1 MRWANAH
8 SLPVV
13 TWDSFGGDVDSGL
26 SKYDITQDYAWNFD
40 HVPESIRLVAAS
52 VGGDWSYCGVAVDS
66 PLGIA
71 AGPLLNGE
79 WLLYYASLGFDVLT
93 YKTVRSCERASYG
106 LPNLQPIAW
115 EGGVVPPELEVTN
128 KMNGSWA
135 VSFGMPSKPP
145 SFWRDDV
152 AVTRSRLAKGKFLS
166 VSVVATAEDG
176 WSIDDL
182 AADYAQCARWAVES
196 GADGVEANF
205 SCPNVSSVDGQLFL
219 NPIDAGIVAA
229 KLREAIPDTP
239 LLLKVGYI
247 KDPETAHALLE
258 AVAPFADAL
267 VMVNGLSA
275 KVRKHNAEL
284 LFEGQCRG
292 IAGKAVRETAF
303 EQLAMFDGLIRE
315 FGFDM
320 CLVGVGG
327 FGQAADVR
335 ACLDRGC
342 EAVQFATAAMLNPGL
357 GLAIRREG
365 F

>member
-1 MRWANAH
+1 MGWG
-8 SLPVV
+8 
-13 TWDSFGGDVDSGL
+13 SFSGDVDFSFA
-26 SKYDITQDYAWNFD
+26 KYDITQDYAWNYEHAPEPVGD
-40 HVPESIRLVAAS
+40 VVPG
-52 VGGDWSYCGVAVDS
+52 VGDEWLYCGVPVDS

-71 AGPLLNGE
+71 AGPLLNGK

-106 LPNLQPIAW
+106 LPNLQPISW
-115 EGGVVPPELEVTN
+115 EAGEVMAELNVAN
-128 KMNGSWA
+128 KMSGSWA

-152 AVTRSRLAKGKFLS
+152 ATTRSRLAKGKFLC
-166 VSVVATAEDG
+166 VSVVATAQDG

-182 AADYAQCARWAVES
+182 ADDYAQCARWAVES

-219 NPIDAGIVAA
+219 NPTDAGIVAA
-229 KLREAIPDTP
+229 QLREAIPDMP

-247 KDPETAHALLE
+247 DNRETAHEFLE
-258 AVAPFADAL
+258 AVEPFADAL

-275 KVRKHNAEL
+275 KVRQPNGEL

-292 IAGKAVRETAF
+292 IAGEAIRETAL
-303 EQLAMFDGLIRE
+303 EQLALFDGLIRQ
-315 FGFDM
+315 FGLDVR
-320 CLVGVGG
+320 LVGVGG
-327 FGQAADVR
+327 LGQAADVR

-357 GLAIRREG
+357 GLGIRREG

>member
-1 MRWANAH
+1 MAWG
-8 SLPVV
+8 
-13 TWDSFGGDVDSGL
+13 SFNGDVDS
-26 SKYDITQDYAWNFD
+26 SFAKYDITQDYAWNYEHAPEPVGD
-40 HVPESIRLVAAS
+40 AVPGVDGEWL
-52 VGGDWSYCGVAVDS
+52 YCGVPVDS

-71 AGPLLNGE
+71 AGPLLNGK

-93 YKTVRSCERASYG
+93 YKTVRSCERTSYG
-106 LPNLQPIAW
+106 LPNLQPISW
-115 EGGVVPPELEVTN
+115 EGGAVSAELNVANE
-128 KMNGSWA
+128 MSGSWA

-152 AVTRSRLAKGKFLS
+152 AATRSRLTKGKFLS
-166 VSVVATAEDG
+166 VSVVATAEDD

-182 AADYAQCARWAVES
+182 AADYAQCAKWAAAS

-219 NPIDAGIVAA
+219 NPTDAGIVAA
-229 KLREAIPDTP
+229 QLREALPDTP

-247 KDPETAHALLE
+247 DSRETAHKFLE
-258 AVAPFADAL
+258 AVEPFADAL

-275 KVRKHNAEL
+275 KVRQPNGEL

-292 IAGKAVRETAF
+292 IAGDAIRETAL
-303 EQLAMFDGLIRE
+303 EQLVLFDGLIRQ
-315 FGFDM
+315 FGLDVR
-320 CLVGVGG
+320 LVGVGG
-327 FGQAADVR
+327 LGQAADVR

-342 EAVQFATAAMLNPGL
+342 EAVQFATAAMVKPGL
-357 GLAIRREG
+357 GLGIRREG

>member
-1 MRWANAH
+1 M
-8 SLPVV
+8 
-13 TWDSFGGDVDSGL
+13 DSGFA
-26 SKYDITQDYAWNFD
+26 KYDITQDYAWNYE
-40 HVPESIRLVAAS
+40 HAPEP
-52 VGGDWSYCGVAVDS
+52 VGDAIPGVDGEWFYCGVPVDS

-71 AGPLLNGE
+71 AGPLLNGK

-93 YKTVRSCERASYG
+93 YKTVRSCERRSYG

-115 EGGVVPPELEVTN
+115 EGGVVPAELSVASV
-128 KMNGSWA
+128 MNGSWA
-135 VSFGMPSKPP
+135 VSFGMPSKAP

-152 AVTRSRLAKGKFLS
+152 AATRLRLAKGKFLC

-182 AADYAQCARWAVES
+182 AADYAQCANWATES

-205 SCPNVSSVDGQLFL
+205 SCPNVSSVDGQLYL
-219 NPIDAGIVAA
+219 NPTDAGIVAA
-229 KLREAIPDTP
+229 KLREAIPDKP
-239 LLLKVGYI
+239 LLLKVGHI
-247 KDPETAHALLE
+247 EHRETAHALLE

-275 KVRKHNAEL
+275 KVRQPSGEL

-292 IAGKAVRETAF
+292 LAGEAIRETALG
-303 EQLAMFDGLIRE
+303 QLALFEGLIRE
-315 FGFDM
+315 FGMDVR
-320 CLVGVGG
+320 LVGVGG
-327 FGQAADVR
+327 LGQAADVR

-342 EAVQFATAAMLNPGL
+342 EAVQFATAAMVDPGL
-357 GLAIRREG
+357 GLAIRRDG

>member
-1 MRWANAH
+1 VAWG
-8 SLPVV
+8 
-13 TWDSFGGDVDSGL
+13 SFGCDVDSGFA
-26 SKYDITQDYAWNFD
+26 KYDITQDYAWNYERAPEPVGD
-40 HVPESIRLVAAS
+40 AVPGVDGEWL
-52 VGGDWSYCGVAVDS
+52 YCGVPVDS

-71 AGPLLNGE
+71 AGPLLNGK

-93 YKTVRSCERASYG
+93 YKTVRSCERRSYG

-115 EGGVVPPELEVTN
+115 EGGVVPAELSVASV
-128 KMNGSWA
+128 MNGSWA

-152 AVTRSRLAKGKFLS
+152 AATRSRLAKGKFLC
-166 VSVVATAEDG
+166 VSVVATAQDG

-219 NPIDAGIVAA
+219 NPTDAGIVAA
-229 KLREAIPDTP
+229 QLREALPDTP
-239 LLLKVGYI
+239 LLLKVGHI
-247 KDPETAHALLE
+247 NNRETAHALVE
-258 AVAPFADAL
+258 VVAPSADAL

-275 KVRKHNAEL
+275 KVRQRNAEL

-292 IAGKAVRETAF
+292 IAGEVIRETTL
-303 EQLAMFDGLIRE
+303 EQLALFDGLIRE
-315 FGFDM
+315 FGIDVR
-320 CLVGVGG
+320 LVGVGG
-327 FGQAADVR
+327 LGQAADVR

>member
-1 MRWANAH
+1 MAWG
-8 SLPVV
+8 
-13 TWDSFGGDVDSGL
+13 SFSGDVDSGYA
-26 SKYDITQDYAWNFD
+26 KYDITQDYAWNYEHAPEPVGD
-40 HVPESIRLVAAS
+40 AVPS
-52 VGGDWSYCGVAVDS
+52 VGGEWCYCGVPVDS

-71 AGPLLNGE
+71 AGPLLNGK

-93 YKTVRSCERASYG
+93 YKTVRSCERSSYG
-106 LPNLQPIAW
+106 MPNLQPIVW
-115 EGGVVPPELEVTN
+115 EGGVVPAELSVASV
-128 KMNGSWA
+128 MNRSWA

-152 AVTRSRLAKGKFLS
+152 AATRSRLPKGKFLC
-166 VSVVATAEDG
+166 VSVVATAQDG

-219 NPIDAGIVAA
+219 NPTDAGIVAA
-229 KLREAIPDTP
+229 QLREALPDTP
-239 LLLKVGYI
+239 LLLKVGHI
-247 KDPETAHALLE
+247 NNRETAHALVE
-258 AVAPFADAL
+258 VVAPSADAL

-275 KVRKHNAEL
+275 KVRQRNAEL

-292 IAGKAVRETAF
+292 IAGEVIRETTL
-303 EQLAMFDGLIRE
+303 EQLALFDGLIRE
-315 FGFDM
+315 FGIDVRW
-320 CLVGVGG
+320 VGVGG
-327 FGQAADVR
+327 LGQAADVR

>member
-1 MRWANAH
+1 
-8 SLPVV
+8 
-13 TWDSFGGDVDSGL
+13 
-26 SKYDITQDYAWNFD
+26 
-40 HVPESIRLVAAS
+40 VP
-52 VGGDWSYCGVAVDS
+52 VDS

-71 AGPLLNGE
+71 AGPLLNGK
-79 WLLYYASLGFDVLT
+79 WLLYYAALGFDILT
-93 YKTVRSCERASYG
+93 YKTVRSRERASYG
-106 LPNLQPIAW
+106 LPNLQPINW
-115 EGGVVPPELEVTN
+115 EGGAVPGEFSVANE
-128 KMNGSWA
+128 MSGSWA

-145 SFWRDDV
+145 RFWQDDV
-152 AVTRSRLAKGKFLS
+152 EATRSRLAKGKFLS
-166 VSVVATAEDG
+166 VSVVATPEEG
-176 WSIDDL
+176 WSIDEM
-182 AADYAQCARWAVES
+182 AADYAQCAQWAAES

-219 NPIDAGIVAA
+219 NSTDAGIAAA

-239 LLLKVGYI
+239 LLLKVGHI
-247 KDPETAHALLE
+247 GNREAAHEFLE

-275 KVRKHNAEL
+275 IVRQRNGEW

-292 IAGKAVRETAF
+292 IAGEAIRETAL
-303 EQLAMFDGLIRE
+303 EQLALFDELIRQ
-315 FGFDM
+315 FGFDVR
-320 CLVGVGG
+320 LVGVGG
-327 FGQAADVR
+327 LGQVADVR

>member
-1 MRWANAH
+1 M
-8 SLPVV
+8 
-13 TWDSFGGDVDSGL
+13 DSGFA
-26 SKYDITQDYAWNFD
+26 KYDITQDYAWNYENAPEPVGAA
-40 HVPESIRLVAAS
+40 VPS
-52 VGGDWSYCGVAVDS
+52 VDGEWLYCGVPVDS

-71 AGPLLNGE
+71 AGPLLNGK

-93 YKTVRSCERASYG
+93 YKTVRSCERRSYG

-115 EGGVVPPELEVTN
+115 EGGVVPAELSVASV
-128 KMNGSWA
+128 MNGSWA

-152 AVTRSRLAKGKFLS
+152 TATRSRLAKGKFLC
-166 VSVVATAEDG
+166 VSVVATAQDG

-219 NPIDAGIVAA
+219 NPTDAGIVAA
-229 KLREAIPDTP
+229 QLREALPDTP
-239 LLLKVGYI
+239 LLLKVGHI
-247 KDPETAHALLE
+247 NNRETAHALVE
-258 AVAPFADAL
+258 VVAPSADAL

-275 KVRKHNAEL
+275 KVRQRNTEL

-292 IAGKAVRETAF
+292 IAGEAIRETTL
-303 EQLAMFDGLIRE
+303 EQLALFDGLIRE
-315 FGFDM
+315 FGIDVR
-320 CLVGVGG
+320 LVGVGG
-327 FGQAADVR
+327 LGQAADVQ
-335 ACLDRGC
+335 ACLDRGS

>member
-1 MRWANAH
+1 M
-8 SLPVV
+8 
-13 TWDSFGGDVDSGL
+13 DSGFA
-26 SKYDITQDYAWNFD
+26 KYDITQDYAWNYEHAPEPVGD
-40 HVPESIRLVAAS
+40 VVPG
-52 VGGDWSYCGVAVDS
+52 VGGEWLYCDVPVDS

-71 AGPLLNGE
+71 AGPLLNGK

-93 YKTVRSCERASYG
+93 YKTVRSCERSSYG
-106 LPNLQPIAW
+106 MPNLQPIVW
-115 EGGVVPPELEVTN
+115 EGGVVPAELSVASV
-128 KMNGSWA
+128 MNRSWA

-145 SFWRDDV
+145 RFWRDDV
-152 AVTRSRLAKGKFLS
+152 AATRSRLPKGKFLC
-166 VSVVATAEDG
+166 VSVVATAQDG

-219 NPIDAGIVAA
+219 NPTDAGIVAA
-229 KLREAIPDTP
+229 QLREALPDTP
-239 LLLKVGYI
+239 LLLKVGHI
-247 KDPETAHALLE
+247 NNRETAHALVE
-258 AVAPFADAL
+258 VVAPSADAL

-275 KVRKHNAEL
+275 KVRQRNAEL

-292 IAGKAVRETAF
+292 IAGEVIRETTL
-303 EQLAMFDGLIRE
+303 EQLALFGGLIRE
-315 FGFDM
+315 FGIDVR
-320 CLVGVGG
+320 LVGGG
-327 FGQAADVR
+327 GLGQAADVR